1 MANTYEAGVRFKN
14 DCFVRFK
21 YNEAGGTVDVT
32 VITAEARLSG
42 TATLEASEGTKK
54 TVTKRS
60 VK

>member
-1 MANTYEAGVRFKN
+1 MDNTYEAGVRFKN

-21 YNEAGGTVDVT
+21 YNESTGTVDVT

-42 TATLEASEGTKK
+42 SATLAPEEAKK
-54 TVTKRS
+54 TVKRS

>member
-21 YNEAGGTVDVT
+21 YDESGDTVDVL

-42 TATLEASEGTKK
+42 TATLETEGAKK
-54 TVTKRS
+54 TTKRS

>member
-21 YNEAGGTVDVT
+21 YNEASGTVDLT

-42 TATLEASEGTKK
+42 TATLEASEGAKK
-54 TVTKRS
+54 TTTKRS

>member
-42 TATLEASEGTKK
+42 TATLEAEGTKK
-54 TVTKRS
+54 TNKRS

>member
-21 YNEAGGTVDVT
+21 YDESGGTVDVT
-32 VITAEARLSG
+32 VITAEARMSG
-42 TATLEASEGTKK
+42 TATLVAEDAKK
-54 TVTKRS
+54 KAKRS

>member
-14 DCFVRFK
+14 DCFVKFT
-21 YNEAGGTVDVT
+21 YSESGGTVAVT

-42 TATLEASEGTKK
+42 TATLEAEGAKK
-54 TVTKRS
+54 TTAKRS

>member
-1 MANTYEAGVRFKN
+1 MANSYEAGIRFKN

-21 YNEAGGTVDVT
+21 YNESGGTVNVT

-42 TATLEASEGTKK
+42 TATLEAAEGAKK
-54 TVTKRS
+54 TVKRS

>member
-1 MANTYEAGVRFKN
+1 MANSYEAGIRFKN
-14 DCFVRFK
+14 DCFVKFK
-21 YNEAGGTVDVT
+21 YDQAGGTVDVT

-42 TATLEASEGTKK
+42 TTTLEASEGAKK

>member
-14 DCFVRFK
+14 DCFVKFT
-21 YNEAGGTVDVT
+21 YNESGGTVAVT

-42 TATLEASEGTKK
+42 TATLEAEGAKK
-54 TVTKRS
+54 TVKRS

>member
-32 VITAEARLSG
+32 VITTETRLSG
-42 TATLEASEGTKK
+42 TATLEAEGTKS
-54 TVTKRS
+54 TGKRS

>member
-21 YNEAGGTVDVT
+21 YDESGGTVDVT
-32 VITAEARLSG
+32 VITAESRLSG
-42 TATLEASEGTKK
+42 TATLEAEGTKK
-54 TVTKRS
+54 TTKRS

>member
-21 YNEAGGTVDVT
+21 YNESGGTVDVT

-42 TATLEASEGTKK
+42 TAALEADGAKK
-54 TVTKRS
+54 TTKRS

>member
-14 DCFVRFK
+14 DCFVKFT
-21 YNEAGGTVDVT
+21 YSESGGTVAVT

-42 TATLEASEGTKK
+42 TATLEAEGTKK
-54 TVTKRS
+54 TVKRS

>member
-21 YNEAGGTVDVT
+21 YNESAGTVDVT

-42 TATLEASEGTKK
+42 SATLEAKEEKK
-54 TVTKRS
+54 TAKRS

>member
-14 DCFVRFK
+14 DCFVRFQYK
-21 YNEAGGTVDVT
+21 EDAGTVDVT

-42 TATLEASEGTKK
+42 TATLQAEGAKK
-54 TVTKRS
+54 STKRS

>member
-14 DCFVRFK
+14 DCFVKFT
-21 YNEAGGTVDVT
+21 YSESGETVAVT

-42 TATLEASEGTKK
+42 TATLEAEGTKK
-54 TVTKRS
+54 TTKRS

>member
-21 YNEAGGTVDVT
+21 YDESGGTVDVT

-42 TATLEASEGTKK
+42 TAALVAEDVKK
-54 TVTKRS
+54 TTKRS

>member
-21 YNEAGGTVDVT
+21 YNETNGTVDVT

-42 TATLEASEGTKK
+42 SATLEAEGAKK
-54 TVTKRS
+54 TVKRS

>member
-21 YNEAGGTVDVT
+21 YDESDGTVDVL

-42 TATLEASEGTKK
+42 TATLEAEEAKK
-54 TVTKRS
+54 TTKKRS

>member
-21 YNEAGGTVDVT
+21 YNESEGTVDVT
-32 VITAEARLSG
+32 VITAAARLSG
-42 TATLEASEGTKK
+42 TATLEADGAKK
-54 TVTKRS
+54 TVKRS

>member
-21 YNEAGGTVDVT
+21 YDESGGTVDVT
-32 VITAEARLSG
+32 VITAETRLSG
-42 TATLEASEGTKK
+42 TATLEAETPRK
-54 TVTKRS
+54 TTKRS

>member
-14 DCFVRFK
+14 DCFVKFK
-21 YNEAGGTVDVT
+21 YNESGGTVDVT

-42 TATLEASEGTKK
+42 SATLEAEGTKK
-54 TVTKRS
+54 TTAKRS